1 MGGFFSEFEAIRAP
15 RRRKQPLRDLCGTP
29 AYVAP
34 EIIREKPY
42 GLEVDM
48 WSCGVIVFILLGGYP
63 PFDDANGVSDMYAQI
78 KRGAF
83 VFDE

>member
-1 MGGFFSEFEAIRAP
+1 
-15 RRRKQPLRDLCGTP
+15 
-29 AYVAP
+29 
-34 EIIREKPY
+34 
-42 GLEVDM
+42 M

-83 VFDE
+83 TFDEVLVLRQSRRPNCSSSLCYRSTRQALLHGRCQ